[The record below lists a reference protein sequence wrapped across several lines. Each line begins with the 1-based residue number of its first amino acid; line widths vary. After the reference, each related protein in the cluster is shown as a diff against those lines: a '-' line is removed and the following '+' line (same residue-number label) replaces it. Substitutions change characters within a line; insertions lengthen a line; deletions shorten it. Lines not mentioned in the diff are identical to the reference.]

1 MDIVISGVHGNIA
14 MLMHPL
20 LKERGHNVQG
30 LIRDEDQAYDLEQAG
45 AEPILADLEK
55 MILRTWFKERLTD
68 EIICDGR
75 L

>member
-1 MDIVISGVHGNIA
+1 

-55 MILRTWFKERLTD
+55 DDIKNLV
-68 EIICDGR
+68 
-75 L
+75 